1 MDSEDE
7 VVYIEPDNEEPVE
20 SIHHL
25 PPHARVIGRRYNSA
39 DGPVVWTGTT
49 AVRQT
54 PGLSPPGPPPGLL
67 PSGWNEDDQ
76 QKIEKSWAQADLV
89 TPKGR
94 FNKKRKADVVEELQ
108 DELRVLKELKIQEQ
122 EYLEICRASKQM
134 YDAKTK
140 ENVKLRAELKKTQDD
155 LESMKRMWR
164 FVVFERDAHK
174 HLLEELNWGMPR
186 D

>member
-1 MDSEDE
+1 MDSEE
-7 VVYIEPDNEEPVE
+7 VFWEEPTEEQPVQPVQ

-25 PPHARVIGRRYNSA
+25 PPTHRVIGRLYNSA
-39 DGPVVWTGTT
+39 DGPVVWNGTN
-49 AVRQT
+49 AVRQNPEPT
-54 PGLSPPGPPPGLL
+54 GPPPGLL
-67 PSGWNEDDQ
+67 PSGWNESDQ
-76 QKIEKSWAQADLV
+76 KKLEKAWADADLV

-108 DELRVLKELKIQEQ
+108 DELRVLKGMKIQEQ
-122 EYLEICRASKQM
+122 EYLEMCKASKQM

-140 ENVKLRAELKKTQDD
+140 EVVQLRAELKEAKTDV
-155 LESMKRMWR
+155 ESIKRMWR

-174 HLLEELNWGMPR
+174 RLLEELNWGMPR